1 MMEAQHQRLAAALSA
16 APAPPLAPLPVLSFD
31 LQQQQEEEQDS
42 KDPAAAGKEPAE
54 RHYQGSQEVRR
65 EEMMRPMIGQ
75 TTTPRESP
83 ERPSKAPI

>member
-31 LQQQQEEEQDS
+31 PQQQQQEQHS
-42 KDPAAAGKEPAE
+42 KDPAAAEEEPAE

-65 EEMMRPMIGQ
+65 EEMMRPMN
-75 TTTPRESP
+75 
-83 ERPSKAPI
+83 